1 MDKDLSKII
10 ELINSV
16 KTTAKCNEVELI
28 GDKESFNKLVE
39 SGFPLENYKHQE
51 LQFVD
56 DEPRIIIIPYEPRP
70 IKLYF
75 DGNET

>member
-16 KTTAKCNEVELI
+16 KATTKCNEVELI
-28 GDKESFNKLVE
+28 GDKESFNKLVA
-39 SGFPLENYKHQE
+39 SGFPLENYKYQE
-51 LQFVD
+51 VQFVD
-56 DEPRIIIIPYEPRP
+56 ESRIVIIPYKPRP

-75 DGNET
+75 DYNET